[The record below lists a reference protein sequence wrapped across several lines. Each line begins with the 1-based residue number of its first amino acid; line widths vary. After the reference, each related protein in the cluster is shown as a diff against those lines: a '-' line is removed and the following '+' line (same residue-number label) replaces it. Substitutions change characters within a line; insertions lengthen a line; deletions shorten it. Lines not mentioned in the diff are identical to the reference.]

1 MVAGPW
7 AEALGQPRCHSLGT
21 EVESHILRVSVT
33 LSGSQLL
40 LGPRPRPPGAVPR
53 VFLRDADAQTSSRH
67 RPKVS
72 NRPTIR
78 SCIRQT
84 VTGHR
89 HAPCLVRGTGGAAL
103 DAKLRYLPA
112 PPPPRGERET
122 SKMISGSDRC
132 ATACA
137 VWLTW
142 HDAAFPP

>member
-1 MVAGPW
+1 MEAMVAGPW

-78 SCIRQT
+78 SAFDKQSLGTATRP
-84 VTGHR
+84 VLFG
-89 HAPCLVRGTGGAAL
+89 ARGVQRWTPNCGTCPPLPHLGG
-103 DAKLRYLPA
+103 
-112 PPPPRGERET
+112 RE
-122 SKMISGSDRC
+122 KR
-132 ATACA
+132 AR
-137 VWLTW
+137 
-142 HDAAFPP
+142 